1 MNCKLILHDLRC
13 GLLRKKYLLI
23 PIFFFIP
30 MMAARAYCRSGF
42 HGGFTADFLLCSFRG
57 MLPVLGGDLLGTTVS
72 TTEWMSVVGGCL
84 FLNLDYCLYDLKT
97 SGHQLMIRSGKRVG
111 WYFSKCLWNVCSC
124 LLYFLIMVLMGL
136 LFSAMCGASWNS
148 LHAGEVTS
156 LMYFGV
162 SPIETLKTWEQL
174 TIGLLFPFLTVLS
187 LSLLEMTLCLFVRP
201 VYSFL
206 AVISL
211 MAVSVQIAS
220 PLVIGNGAMGIRN
233 AIFWFDPLYRWQTFL
248 SCLALIG
255 GSLLAG
261 AVRIK
266 RMDVLGL
273 KE

>member
-1 MNCKLILHDLRC
+1 
-13 GLLRKKYLLI
+13 
-23 PIFFFIP
+23 
-30 MMAARAYCRSGF
+30 
-42 HGGFTADFLLCSFRG
+42 
-57 MLPVLGGDLLGTTVS
+57 
-72 TTEWMSVVGGCL
+72 
-84 FLNLDYCLYDLKT
+84 
-97 SGHQLMIRSGKRVG
+97 
-111 WYFSKCLWNVCSC
+111 
-124 LLYFLIMVLMGL
+124 MVLMGL

-156 LMYFGV
+156 LLYFGV

-248 SCLALIG
+248 SCLTLIG
-255 GSLLAG
+255 ASLLAG
-261 AVRIK
+261 GVRIK